1 MEEKDWKKIFRQQGI
16 TARKYMGDD
25 IYSWAVFKNG
35 KPIVTGIGRS
45 EVNYYKRL
53 IASKGE

>member
-1 MEEKDWKKIFRQQGI
+1 
-16 TARKYMGDD
+16 MGDD

>member
-25 IYSWAVFKNG
+25 KYSWAVFKNG
-35 KPIVTGIGRS
+35 KPIVTGI
-45 EVNYYKRL
+45 
-53 IASKGE
+53 